1 MKNTSTSSLD
11 EKDIQLI
18 DNLLCQKDQND
29 IEIERK
35 ERKFEYH
42 ENHDKKF

>member
-18 DNLLCQKDQND
+18 DNLLCQKGPND
-29 IEIERK
+29 IVIERK

-42 ENHDKKF
+42 EDHEKKF